1 MNKKTIDLIDQAVT
15 IGKNLGIGH
24 LYTEDE
30 CYNGRTITIDGKEL
44 INFGSCSY
52 LGLELDQRLKNAA
65 IDVINRYGIQFS
77 CSRSYVSCGL
87 YSELESLMEQI
98 FDAPIIVAPTTT
110 LAHSAAIPVLVEE
123 GDAIIIDQQAH
134 ASLQDAAFKMQLRN
148 IPVVISRHNQ
158 LEDVRKKI
166 EDLQSKHN
174 RIWYMADGIY
184 SMYGDCIPIDPLVE
198 MLNEYKKLHTYIDD
212 AHGVSWMGKH
222 GAGYVFSKIKKIHPK
237 MVVVGSFA
245 KAFGT
250 GGGVLVFPN
259 EQWRSKV
266 RNCGGPL
273 IFSGPIQ
280 IPVLGASIVSAK
292 IYFFN
297 EIDILQSELMNKISY
312 CNDLLLKHQLP
323 IISAPNTPIFFVGL
337 GLRKVGYNTVKK
349 IMDDNCCVNLAM
361 FPAVSETCTGIRFT
375 ITRHHQKEDIDW
387 LVNAIAKD
395 LPKALQEEERSIAD
409 IQRAFRNVKHFS
421 LNANQT
427 NVENDKALI
436 IKTNAYQIQYENS
449 IQNIPATLWDGLFN
463 NNASYDWKG
472 LLHLEQLFNNKKY
485 QEHNWKF
492 HYYII
497 RDQYNQPVLA
507 TYFTSVLTKDDML
520 APAEVSQ
527 EIEWTRLD
535 DPYYLCSTSLLM
547 GTQLSTGKHLYIDH
561 TRKDWKSLMMTLL
574 DETWKLQEKENA
586 NSLNYRDFDAKDI
599 VMEDFFIDN
608 GFIKAELLSS
618 LIIENIHIGDENNY
632 LASLKH
638 DKRHYI
644 KNKVINYADHYITRI
659 VEEPSK
665 QEAEHYHQ
673 LYKKVAN
680 RNFDINV
687 FHLPVSLF
695 EQAANHPQWEVI
707 EINLKS
713 EYDQREK
720 PLPVAMALCYKTA
733 YHYYFVL
740 AGLDYTYVE
749 QYNVYAQL
757 LWQIVQRANDLGL
770 KKIDLGITTAQNKRK
785 FGAIEYPHVA
795 YVQIEDKYNLSVI
808 DNVMHKHIGLV
819 KV

>member
-1 MNKKTIDLIDQAVT
+1 MNKTTIQSIDNGISV
-15 IGKNLGIGH
+15 GKKAGILH
-24 LYTEDE
+24 LFTEDDH
-30 CYNGRTITIDGKEL
+30 YNGRTITIKGKEL

-52 LGLELDQRLKNAA
+52 LGLELDQRLKSAA
-65 IDVINRYGIQFS
+65 IDAVNRYGIQFS
-77 CSRSYVSCGL
+77 SSRSYVSCGL
-87 YSELESLMEQI
+87 YAELETLIEQI
-98 FDAPIIVAPTTT
+98 FGGPVVIAPTTT
-110 LAHSAAIPVLVEE
+110 LAHQATIPTIVEE

-134 ASLQDAAFKMQLRN
+134 ASLQEVAFNMQRRN
-148 IPVVISRHNQ
+148 IPVIISRHNQ
-158 LEDVRKKI
+158 LEDLKKKI
-166 EDLQSKHN
+166 EELQQKHN

-184 SMYGDCIPIDPLVE
+184 SMYGDCVPVDPLVK
-198 MLNEYKKLHTYIDD
+198 MLGEYKKLYTYIDD
-212 AHGVSWMGKH
+212 AHGISWMGKH
-222 GAGYVFSKIKKIHPK
+222 GAGYVLSKIQTLHPK
-237 MVVVGSFA
+237 MIVVGSFA

-250 GGGVLVFPN
+250 GGGVVVFPN

-280 IPVLGASIVSAK
+280 IPVLGASIASAK
-292 IYFFN
+292 IHLSD
-297 EIDILQSELMNKISY
+297 EIEILQKELQEKMKY
-312 CNDLLLKHQLP
+312 CNDVLVQHQIP

-337 GLRKVGYNTVKK
+337 GLRKVGDQAVKR
-349 IMDDNCCVNLAM
+349 IINDGFYVNLSM

-375 ITRHHQKEDIDW
+375 ITRHHQKEDIDQ
-387 LVNAIAKD
+387 LVSSIAKH
-395 LPKALQEEERSIAD
+395 LPQVLQEEERSISD

-421 LNANQT
+421 LNVNQT
-427 NVENDKALI
+427 SIENNKALM

-449 IQNIPATLWDGLFN
+449 IRHIPATLWDGLF

-472 LLHLEQLFNNKKY
+472 LLHLEQVFNNKKDE
-485 QEHNWKF
+485 EHNWKF

-507 TYFTSVLTKDDML
+507 TYFTSILTKDDML

-586 NSLNYRDFDAKDI
+586 NSLNYRDFDAKDR

-608 GFIKAELLSS
+608 GFIKAELPSS
-618 LIIENIHIGDENNY
+618 LIIEDIHVGDESNY
-632 LASLKH
+632 LTALKH

-644 KNKVINYADHYITRI
+644 KNKVMNYAHHYTTRI

-673 LYKKVAN
+673 LYKNVAN

-695 EQAANHPQWEVI
+695 EQTANHPQWEVI

-757 LWQIVQRANDLGL
+757 LWQIVQRANALGL

-785 FGAIEYPHVA
+785 FGAIEHPHVA
-795 YVQIEDKYNLSVI
+795 YLQIEDKYNLSVI

>member
-1 MNKKTIDLIDQAVT
+1 MNKKIIDLIDQAVT

-30 CYNGRTITIDGKEL
+30 YYNGRTITIDGKEL

-52 LGLELDQRLKNAA
+52 LGLELDQRLKDGA
-65 IDVINRYGIQFS
+65 IDAINRYGIQFS
-77 CSRSYVSCGL
+77 SSRSYVSCGL
-87 YSELESLMEQI
+87 YAELEKLIEQI
-98 FDAPIIVAPTTT
+98 FGGPVIIAPTTT
-110 LAHSAAIPVLVEE
+110 LAHQATIPVIVEE

-134 ASLQDAAFKMQLRN
+134 ASLQDVAFKIQLRN
-148 IPVVISRHNQ
+148 IPVIISRHND
-158 LEDVRKKI
+158 LGDLRKKI
-166 EDLQSKHN
+166 EELQQKHN

-184 SMYGDCIPIDPLVE
+184 SMYGDYAPIDALVN
-198 MLNEYKKLHTYIDD
+198 MLDEYKKLYAYIDD
-212 AHGVSWMGKH
+212 AHGISWIGKH
-222 GAGYVFSKIKKIHPK
+222 GTGYVLSKTKNLHSK
-237 MVVVGSFA
+237 MIVAGSFA

-250 GGGVLVFPN
+250 GGGIVVFPN

-280 IPVLGASIVSAK
+280 IPVLGASIASAK
-292 IYFFN
+292 IHLSN
-297 EIDILQSELMNKISY
+297 ELEALQKELQEKTQY
-312 CNDLLLKHQLP
+312 CNDILLQHQLP

-337 GLRKVGYNTVKK
+337 GLRKIGDQAVKR
-349 IMDDNCCVNLAM
+349 IINDGFYVNLSM

-375 ITRHHQKEDIDW
+375 ITRHHQEEDIDR
-387 LVNAIAKD
+387 LVSSIAKH
-395 LPKALQEEERSIAD
+395 LPQVLQEEARSMSD
-409 IQRAFRNVKHFS
+409 IQRAFRNVKQFS
-421 LNANQT
+421 LNINQSSIDI
-427 NVENDKALI
+427 NKALM
-436 IKTNAYQIQYENS
+436 IKANPYQIQHENS
-449 IQNIPATLWDGLFN
+449 IQNIPMALWDGLFKN
-463 NNASYDWKG
+463 DVSYDWKG
-472 LLHLEQLFNNKKY
+472 LLHLEQLFNNEKY

-520 APAEVSQ
+520 YPAHISK
-527 EIEWTRLD
+527 EIEWTRLN

-586 NSLNYRDFDAKDI
+586 NSLNYRDFDVKDT
-599 VMEDFFIDN
+599 VMEDFFINN
-608 GFIKAELLSS
+608 GFIKAELPSS
-618 LIIENIHIGDENNY
+618 LIINDIHIGNSNSY
-632 LASLKH
+632 LQSLKH

-644 KNKVINYADHYITRI
+644 KNKVINYADHFTTRI
-659 VEEPSK
+659 VEEPSIE
-665 QEAEHYHQ
+665 EAEHYHQ

-695 EQAANHPQWEVI
+695 EQTANHPQWEVI

-757 LWQIVQRANDLGL
+757 LWQIVQRANALGL

-785 FGAIEYPHVA
+785 FGAIEHPHVA